1 MSSIKKEPAARK
13 WSKAGKDWITKEGA
27 TKTAQRIKILPS
39 TLSNW
44 HNGNQR
50 TPTARVEKIIAL
62 AFGDGVCLT
71 PSDLGR
77 PDLNQ
82 SRKGKA

>member
-13 WSKAGKDWITKEGA
+13 WSKAGKDWIAKEGA

-50 TPTARVEKIIAL
+50 TPTLRVEKIITLAL
-62 AFGDGVCLT
+62 GEGVTLT

-77 PDLNQ
+77 PDL
-82 SRKGKA
+82 SKAAKR